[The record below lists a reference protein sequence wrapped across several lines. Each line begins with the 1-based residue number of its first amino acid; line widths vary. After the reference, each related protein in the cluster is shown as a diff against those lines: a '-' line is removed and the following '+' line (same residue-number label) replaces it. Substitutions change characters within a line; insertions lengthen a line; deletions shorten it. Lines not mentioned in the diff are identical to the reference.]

1 MCLVRQ
7 TKNNFHT
14 NACACTFDTYIF
26 ITQGEKAPFITIHRI
41 VNRRRGHKKTFCII
55 FLSLS
60 VVAVIMELFCCYFF
74 LFGVLNTFVVCSVMI
89 FFYYY
94 LGARFFKRA
103 FINPYI
109 SFGSA
114 FLELILAL
122 ISNLRIS
129 LSLSRPNKSLT
140 LPLFCCAQRIFI
152 QKMWF
157 ELH

>member
-14 NACACTFDTYIF
+14 NAYACTFDTYIF

-41 VNRRRGHKKTFCII
+41 VNRRRGHKKN
-55 FLSLS
+55 FLHHFPLT
-60 VVAVIMELFCCYFF
+60 VCGCCYHGIVLLLFF
-74 LFGVLNTFVVCSVMI
+74 SVRCAEYFCRVLCDD

-129 LSLSRPNKSLT
+129 LSLDPTNL
-140 LPLFCCAQRIFI
+140 
-152 QKMWF
+152 
-157 ELH
+157 

>member
-1 MCLVRQ
+1 MYIRHIYFHHTRGKSSIHHHSPHCKPQKRTQ
-7 TKNNFHT
+7 KN
-14 NACACTFDTYIF
+14 
-26 ITQGEKAPFITIHRI
+26 
-41 VNRRRGHKKTFCII
+41 
-55 FLSLS
+55 FLHHFPLT
-60 VVAVIMELFCCYFF
+60 VCGCCYHGIVLLLFF
-74 LFGVLNTFVVCSVMI
+74 SVRCAEYFCRVLCDD

-129 LSLSRPNKSLT
+129 LSLDPTNL
-140 LPLFCCAQRIFI
+140 
-152 QKMWF
+152 
-157 ELH
+157 